1 LCTNFT
7 HMRVLTLLICVYY
20 LHLSDRYTLVPLV
33 FRAMLLARKVKVCV
47 CERERERER
56 EVGRE

>member
-1 LCTNFT
+1 
-7 HMRVLTLLICVYY
+7 MRVLTLLICVYY

-47 CERERERER
+47 
-56 EVGRE
+56 